1 MNEIPKLVAKLRDT
15 FDAGHT
21 RPLSWRK
28 AQLKQMKVLLREGE
42 DELAGALQVDL
53 GKAPIEAWATELNLI
68 AREIDHMLS
77 KLDSWAKPRR
87 VHVPVV
93 LQPAK
98 ARIIPE
104 PLGVVL
110 VIAPWNYPVQLQL
123 LPMASAIAAGNAVIG
138 KPSELAPATSAAMA
152 KLVAK
157 YMDNDA
163 VAIVEGAAAETQAL
177 LAERF
182 DHIFYTGGAN
192 VARIVME
199 AAAKH
204 LTPVTLELGG
214 KSPAIVDRNVDLDGA
229 ARRIVYGKFVNTGQ
243 TCVAPDYVLVHE
255 SLEQPFIERL
265 VANLETFY
273 GADPKASKDY
283 GKIVNERHFGRLV
296 GLLDAGGYQETVIG
310 GKEKADAGAR
320 YLPPTIIRGV
330 SPDAKVMQEEIF
342 GPILPV
348 LPVPDV
354 DAAISFVN
362 AREKPL
368 SLYVFSKDK
377 STANRVLQR
386 TSSGSACINTAIVQ
400 LAVPD
405 LPFGGVGESGMGAYH
420 GRRGFDTFS
429 HLKSVLDKPTK
440 PDPPLLYPP
449 YKKLRERLL
458 RRILKARG

>member
-1 MNEIPKLVAKLRDT
+1 MSEIPKLVAKLRDT
-15 FDAGHT
+15 FDSGHT
-21 RPLSWRK
+21 RPHAWRK
-28 AQLKQMKVLLREGE
+28 QQLKQMKALLREGE
-42 DELAGALQVDL
+42 DELARALQEDL
-53 GKAPIEAWATELNLI
+53 GKAPIEAWATELNLVS
-68 AREIDHMLS
+68 REIDHMLS
-77 KLDSWAKPRR
+77 KLDAWAKPRR
-87 VHVPVV
+87 VHVPIQ

-123 LPMASAIAAGNAVIG
+123 LPIASAIAAGNAVIG

-152 KLVAK
+152 RLVAN
-157 YMDNDA
+157 YMDPDA
-163 VAIVEGAAAETQAL
+163 AAIVEGAAEETQAL

-182 DHIFYTGGAN
+182 DHIFYTGGPN

-214 KSPAIVDRNVDLDGA
+214 KSPAIIDRNVDLDGA
-229 ARRIVYGKFVNTGQ
+229 ARRVVYGKFVNTGQ
-243 TCVAPDYVLVHE
+243 TCVAPDYILVDQSVE
-255 SLEQPFIERL
+255 RPFVDRL
-265 VANLETFY
+265 VANLKTFY
-273 GADPKASKDY
+273 GDDPKVSKDY
-283 GKIVNERHFGRLV
+283 GKIVNDRHFGRLV
-296 GLLDAGGYQETVIG
+296 GLLEAGGYQETVTG
-310 GKEKADAGAR
+310 GKDKADASAR
-320 YLPPTIIRGV
+320 YMPPTILRGV
-330 SPDAKVMQEEIF
+330 DPNARVMQEEIF

-348 LPVPDV
+348 IPVPDV

-377 STANRVLQR
+377 SAANKVLRR
-386 TSSGSACINTAIVQ
+386 TSSGSACVNTAIIH

-449 YKKLRERLL
+449 YKKVRERLL

>member
-1 MNEIPKLVAKLRDT
+1 MNEIAKLVAKLRDT
-15 FDAGHT
+15 FDSGHT
-21 RPLSWRK
+21 RPHAWRK
-28 AQLKQMKVLLREGE
+28 QQLKQMKALLREGE
-42 DELAGALQVDL
+42 DELARALQEDL
-53 GKAPIEAWATELNLI
+53 GKAPIEAWATELNLVS
-68 AREIDHMLS
+68 REIDHMLS

-87 VHVPVV
+87 AHVPLVM
-93 LQPAK
+93 QPAK

-123 LPMASAIAAGNAVIG
+123 LPIAFAIAAGNAVIG
-138 KPSELAPATSAAMA
+138 KPSELAPATSGAMA
-152 KLVAK
+152 RLVAK
-157 YMDNDA
+157 YMDPDA
-163 VAIVEGAAAETQAL
+163 VAIVEGAAEETTTL

-182 DHIFYTGGAN
+182 DHIFYTGGPN

-214 KSPAIVDRNVDLDGA
+214 KSPAIIDRNVDLDGA
-229 ARRIVYGKFVNTGQ
+229 ARRVVYGKFVNTGQ
-243 TCVAPDYVLVHE
+243 TCVAPDYILVDQSVE
-255 SLEQPFIERL
+255 RPFVDRL
-265 VANLETFY
+265 VANLKTFY
-273 GADPKASKDY
+273 GDDPKASKDY
-283 GKIVNERHFGRLV
+283 GKIVNDRHFGRLV

-310 GKEKADAGAR
+310 GKDKADASAR
-320 YLPPTIIRGV
+320 YMPPTILRGV
-330 SPDAKVMQEEIF
+330 DPNAKVMQEEIF

-348 LPVPDV
+348 IPVPDV

-377 STANRVLQR
+377 SAANKVLRR
-386 TSSGSACINTAIVQ
+386 TSSGSACVNTAIIQ
-400 LAVPD
+400 LAVPE

-420 GRRGFDTFS
+420 GKRGFDTFS
-429 HLKSVLDKPTK
+429 HLKSVLEKPTK

-449 YKKLRERLL
+449 YKKVRERLL
-458 RRILKARG
+458 RRVLKARG

>member
-1 MNEIPKLVAKLRDT
+1 MNEIAKLVAKLRDT
-15 FDAGHT
+15 FDSGHT
-21 RPLSWRK
+21 RPHAWRK
-28 AQLKQMKVLLREGE
+28 QQLKQMKALLREGE
-42 DELAGALQVDL
+42 DELTRALQEDL
-53 GKAPIEAWATELNLI
+53 GKAPIEAWATELNLVS
-68 AREIDHMLS
+68 REIDHMLS
-77 KLDSWAKPRR
+77 KLEAWAKPRR
-87 VHVPVV
+87 VHVPIQ

-98 ARIIPE
+98 ARILPE

-110 VIAPWNYPVQLQL
+110 VIAPWNYPAQLQL

-152 KLVAK
+152 RLVAK
-157 YMDNDA
+157 YMDPDA
-163 VAIVEGAAAETQAL
+163 IAIVEGAAEETQAL

-182 DHIFYTGGAN
+182 DHIFYTGGPN

-214 KSPAIVDRNVDLDGA
+214 KSPAIIDRNVDLDGA
-229 ARRIVYGKFVNTGQ
+229 ARRVVYGKFVNTGQ
-243 TCVAPDYVLVHE
+243 TCVAPDYILVDQSVE
-255 SLEQPFIERL
+255 RPFVDRL
-265 VANLETFY
+265 VANLKTFY
-273 GADPKASKDY
+273 GDDPKTSKDY
-283 GKIVNERHFGRLV
+283 GKIVNDRHFGRLV
-296 GLLDAGGYQETVIG
+296 GLLDAGGYQETVTG
-310 GKEKADAGAR
+310 GKDKADASAR
-320 YLPPTIIRGV
+320 YMPPTILRGV
-330 SPDAKVMQEEIF
+330 DPNSRVMQEEIF

-348 LPVPDV
+348 IGVPDV

-377 STANRVLQR
+377 SAANKVLRR
-386 TSSGSACINTAIVQ
+386 TSSGSACINTAIIQ
-400 LAVPD
+400 LAVPE

-420 GRRGFDTFS
+420 GKRGFDTFS

-449 YKKLRERLL
+449 YKKVRERLL

>member
-28 AQLKQMKVLLREGE
+28 KQLKQMKALLREGE
-42 DELAGALQVDL
+42 DELARALQDDL
-53 GKAPIEAWATELNLI
+53 GKAPIEAWATELNLV

-157 YMDNDA
+157 YMDDEA
-163 VAIVEGAAAETQAL
+163 VAIVEGAASETQAL
-177 LAERF
+177 LTERF

-214 KSPAIVDRNVDLDGA
+214 KSPAIVDHNVDLDGA

-255 SLEQPFIERL
+255 SVEQPFIERL

-273 GADPKASKDY
+273 GADPQASKDY

-296 GLLDAGGYQETVIG
+296 GLLDAGGYSETVIG
-310 GKEKADAGAR
+310 GKEEADASAR
-320 YLPPTIIRGV
+320 YIPPTIIRGV

-342 GPILPV
+342 GPILPI

-368 SLYVFSKDK
+368 SLYVFSRDR
-377 STANRVLQR
+377 STANRVLRR

-429 HLKSVLDKPTK
+429 HLKSVLEKPTK

>member
-42 DELAGALQVDL
+42 DELARALQDDL

-87 VHVPVV
+87 VHVPMV

-123 LPMASAIAAGNAVIG
+123 LPMVSAIAAGNVVIG

-163 VAIVEGAAAETQAL
+163 VAIVEGAASETQSL

-182 DHIFYTGGAN
+182 DHIFYTGGAT

-296 GLLDAGGYQETVIG
+296 GLLDAGGFSETVIG
-310 GKEKADAGAR
+310 GKEKADASAR

-342 GPILPV
+342 GPILPI

-368 SLYVFSKDK
+368 SLYVFSKDR
-377 STANRVLQR
+377 STANRVLRR

>member
-1 MNEIPKLVAKLRDT
+1 MNEIAKLVAKLRDT
-15 FDAGHT
+15 FDSGHT
-21 RPLSWRK
+21 RPLAWRK
-28 AQLKQMKVLLREGE
+28 QQLKQMKALLREGE
-42 DELAGALQVDL
+42 DELARALQEDL
-53 GKAPIEAWATELNLI
+53 GKAPIEAWATELNLVS
-68 AREIDHMLS
+68 REIDHMLS
-77 KLDSWAKPRR
+77 KLDAWAKPRR
-87 VHVPVV
+87 VHVPIQ

-123 LPMASAIAAGNAVIG
+123 LPMASAISAGNAVVG

-152 KLVAK
+152 RLVAK
-157 YMDNDA
+157 YMDPDA
-163 VAIVEGAAAETQAL
+163 VAIVEGAAEETQAL

-182 DHIFYTGGAN
+182 DHIFYTGGPN

-199 AAAKH
+199 AATKH

-214 KSPAIVDRNVDLDGA
+214 KSPAIIDRNVDLDGA
-229 ARRIVYGKFVNTGQ
+229 ARRVVYGKFVNTGQ
-243 TCVAPDYVLVHE
+243 TCVAPDYILVDQ
-255 SLEQPFIERL
+255 SVEQPFVDRL
-265 VANLETFY
+265 VANLKTFY
-273 GADPKASKDY
+273 GDDPKANKDY
-283 GKIVNERHFGRLV
+283 GTIVNDRHFGRLV
-296 GLLDAGGYQETVIG
+296 GLLDAGGYQETVTG
-310 GKEKADAGAR
+310 GKDKADASAR
-320 YLPPTIIRGV
+320 YMPPTILRGV
-330 SPDAKVMQEEIF
+330 DPNAKVMQEEIF

-348 LPVPDV
+348 IGVPDV

-368 SLYVFSKDK
+368 SLYVFTKDK
-377 STANRVLQR
+377 SAANKVLRR
-386 TSSGSACINTAIVQ
+386 TSSGSACVNTAIVQ

-420 GRRGFDTFS
+420 GRSGFDTFS

-449 YKKLRERLL
+449 YKKVRERLL

>member
-1 MNEIPKLVAKLRDT
+1 MNEIAKLVAKLRDT
-15 FDAGHT
+15 FDSGHT
-21 RPLSWRK
+21 RPHAWRK
-28 AQLKQMKVLLREGE
+28 QQLKQMKALLREGE
-42 DELAGALQVDL
+42 DELARALQEDL
-53 GKAPIEAWATELNLI
+53 GKAPIEAWATELNLVS
-68 AREIDHMLS
+68 REIDHMLS
-77 KLDSWAKPRR
+77 KLEAWSKPRR
-87 VHVPVV
+87 VHVPIQ

-152 KLVAK
+152 RLVAK
-157 YMDNDA
+157 YMDPDA
-163 VAIVEGAAAETQAL
+163 VSIVEGAAEETQAL

-182 DHIFYTGGAN
+182 DHIFYTGGPN

-214 KSPAIVDRNVDLDGA
+214 KSPAIIDRNVDLDGA
-229 ARRIVYGKFVNTGQ
+229 ARRVVYGKFVNTGQ
-243 TCVAPDYVLVHE
+243 TCVAPDYILVDQSVE
-255 SLEQPFIERL
+255 RPFVDRL
-265 VANLETFY
+265 VANLKTFY
-273 GADPKASKDY
+273 GDDPKASKDY
-283 GKIVNERHFGRLV
+283 GKIVNDRHFGRLV
-296 GLLDAGGYQETVIG
+296 GLLDAGGYQETVTG
-310 GKEKADAGAR
+310 GKEKADASAR
-320 YLPPTIIRGV
+320 YMPPTILRGV
-330 SPDAKVMQEEIF
+330 DPNAKVMQEEIF

-348 LPVPDV
+348 IGVPDV

-377 STANRVLQR
+377 SAANKVLRR
-386 TSSGSACINTAIVQ
+386 TSSGSACVNTAIIH

-420 GRRGFDTFS
+420 GRQGFDTFS

-449 YKKLRERLL
+449 YKKVRERLL

>member
-28 AQLKQMKVLLREGE
+28 KQLKQMKALLREGE
-42 DELAGALQVDL
+42 DELARALQDDL
-53 GKAPIEAWATELNLI
+53 GKAPIEAWATELNLV

-87 VHVPVV
+87 VHEPVV

-157 YMDNDA
+157 YMDDEA
-163 VAIVEGAAAETQAL
+163 VAIVEGAASETQAL
-177 LAERF
+177 LTERF

-214 KSPAIVDRNVDLDGA
+214 KSPAIVDHNVDLDGA

-255 SLEQPFIERL
+255 SVEQPFIERL

-273 GADPKASKDY
+273 GADPQASKDY

-296 GLLDAGGYQETVIG
+296 GLLDAGGYSETVIG
-310 GKEKADAGAR
+310 GKEEADASAR
-320 YLPPTIIRGV
+320 YIPPTIIRGV

-342 GPILPV
+342 GPILPI

-368 SLYVFSKDK
+368 SLYVFSRDR
-377 STANRVLQR
+377 STANRVLRR

-429 HLKSVLDKPTK
+429 HLKSVLEKPTK

>member
-1 MNEIPKLVAKLRDT
+1 MNEIAKLVAKLRDT
-15 FDAGHT
+15 FDSGHT
-21 RPLSWRK
+21 RPHAWRK
-28 AQLKQMKVLLREGE
+28 QQLKQMKALLREGE
-42 DELAGALQVDL
+42 DELARALQEDL
-53 GKAPIEAWATELNLI
+53 GKAPIEAWATELNLVS
-68 AREIDHMLS
+68 REIDHMLS
-77 KLDSWAKPRR
+77 KLDAWAKPRR
-87 VHVPVV
+87 VHVPIQ

-152 KLVAK
+152 RLVAK
-157 YMDNDA
+157 YLDPDA
-163 VAIVEGAAAETQAL
+163 VAIVEGAAEETQAL
-177 LAERF
+177 LVERF
-182 DHIFYTGGAN
+182 DHIFYTGGPN

-214 KSPAIVDRNVDLDGA
+214 KSPAIIDRNVDLDGA
-229 ARRIVYGKFVNTGQ
+229 ARRVVYGKFVNAGQ
-243 TCVAPDYVLVHE
+243 TCVAPDYILVDQSVE
-255 SLEQPFIERL
+255 RPFVDRL
-265 VANLETFY
+265 VANLKTFY
-273 GADPKASKDY
+273 GDDPKAGKDY
-283 GKIVNERHFGRLV
+283 GKIVNDRHFGRLV
-296 GLLDAGGYQETVIG
+296 GLLDAGGYQETVVG
-310 GKEKADAGAR
+310 GKDKADATAR
-320 YLPPTIIRGV
+320 YMPPTILRGV
-330 SPDAKVMQEEIF
+330 DPNAKVMQEEIF

-348 LPVPDV
+348 IAVPDV

-377 STANRVLQR
+377 AAANKVLRR
-386 TSSGSACINTAIVQ
+386 TSSGSACVNTAIIH

-420 GRRGFDTFS
+420 GRSGFDTFS

-449 YKKLRERLL
+449 YKKVRERLL

>member
-1 MNEIPKLVAKLRDT
+1 MNEIAKLVAKLRDT
-15 FDAGHT
+15 FDSGHT
-21 RPLSWRK
+21 RPHAWRK
-28 AQLKQMKVLLREGE
+28 QQLKQMKALLREGE
-42 DELAGALQVDL
+42 DELARALQEDL
-53 GKAPIEAWATELNLI
+53 GKAPIEAWATELNLVS
-68 AREIDHMLS
+68 REIDHMLS

-87 VHVPVV
+87 AHVPLVM
-93 LQPAK
+93 QPAK

-123 LPMASAIAAGNAVIG
+123 LPIAFAIAGGNAVIG
-138 KPSELAPATSAAMA
+138 KPSELAPATSGAMA
-152 KLVAK
+152 RLVAK
-157 YMDNDA
+157 YMDPDA
-163 VAIVEGAAAETQAL
+163 VAIVEGAAEETTTL

-182 DHIFYTGGAN
+182 DHIFYTGGPN

-214 KSPAIVDRNVDLDGA
+214 KSPAIIDRNVDLDGA
-229 ARRIVYGKFVNTGQ
+229 ARRVVYGKFVNTGQ
-243 TCVAPDYVLVHE
+243 TCVAPDYILVDQSVE
-255 SLEQPFIERL
+255 RPFVDRL
-265 VANLETFY
+265 VANLKTFY
-273 GADPKASKDY
+273 GDDPKASKDY
-283 GKIVNERHFGRLV
+283 GKIVNDRHFGRLV

-310 GKEKADAGAR
+310 GKDKADASAR
-320 YLPPTIIRGV
+320 YMPPTILRGV
-330 SPDAKVMQEEIF
+330 DPNAKVMQEEIF

-348 LPVPDV
+348 IPVPDV

-377 STANRVLQR
+377 SAANKVLRR
-386 TSSGSACINTAIVQ
+386 TSSGSACVNTAIIQ
-400 LAVPD
+400 LAVPE

-420 GRRGFDTFS
+420 GKRGFDTFS

-449 YKKLRERLL
+449 YKKVRERLL
-458 RRILKARG
+458 RRVLKARG

>member
-1 MNEIPKLVAKLRDT
+1 MNEIAKLVAKLRDT
-15 FDAGHT
+15 FDSGHT
-21 RPLSWRK
+21 RPHAWRK
-28 AQLKQMKVLLREGE
+28 QQLKQMKALLREGE
-42 DELAGALQVDL
+42 DELARALQEDL
-53 GKAPIEAWATELNLI
+53 GKAPIEAWATELNLVS
-68 AREIDHMLS
+68 REIDHMLS

-87 VHVPVV
+87 AHVPLVM
-93 LQPAK
+93 QPAK

-123 LPMASAIAAGNAVIG
+123 LPIAFAIAAGNAVIG
-138 KPSELAPATSAAMA
+138 KPSELAPATSGAMA
-152 KLVAK
+152 RLVAK
-157 YMDNDA
+157 YMDPDA
-163 VAIVEGAAAETQAL
+163 VAIVEGAAEETTTL

-182 DHIFYTGGAN
+182 DHIFYTGGPN

-214 KSPAIVDRNVDLDGA
+214 KSPAIIDRNVDLDGA
-229 ARRIVYGKFVNTGQ
+229 ARRVVYGKFVNTGQ
-243 TCVAPDYVLVHE
+243 TCVAPDYILVDQSVE
-255 SLEQPFIERL
+255 RPFVDRL
-265 VANLETFY
+265 VANLKTFY
-273 GADPKASKDY
+273 GDDPKASKDY
-283 GKIVNERHFGRLV
+283 GKIVNDRHFGRLV

-310 GKEKADAGAR
+310 GKDKADASAR
-320 YLPPTIIRGV
+320 YMPPTILRGV
-330 SPDAKVMQEEIF
+330 DPNAKVMQEEIF

-348 LPVPDV
+348 IPVPDV

-377 STANRVLQR
+377 SAANKVLRR
-386 TSSGSACINTAIVQ
+386 TSSGSACVNTAIIQ
-400 LAVPD
+400 LAVPE

-420 GRRGFDTFS
+420 GKRGFDTFS

-449 YKKLRERLL
+449 YKKVRERLL
-458 RRILKARG
+458 RRVLKARG

>member
-15 FDAGHT
+15 FDSGHT
-21 RPLSWRK
+21 RPHVWRK
-28 AQLKQMKVLLREGE
+28 QQLKQMKTLLREGE
-42 DELAGALQVDL
+42 DELARALQEDL
-53 GKAPIEAWATELNLI
+53 GKAPIEAWATELNLVS
-68 AREIDHMLS
+68 REIDHMLS

-93 LQPAK
+93 MQPAK

-138 KPSELAPATSAAMA
+138 KPSELASATSAAMA
-152 KLVAK
+152 LLVAK
-157 YMDNDA
+157 FMDTDA
-163 VAIVEGAAAETQAL
+163 VVIVEGAADETQAL
-177 LAERF
+177 LSERF
-182 DHIFYTGGAN
+182 DHIFYTGGPN

-229 ARRIVYGKFVNTGQ
+229 ARRIAYGKFVNTGQ
-243 TCVAPDYVLVHE
+243 TCVAPDYILVDE
-255 SLEQPFIERL
+255 SVEQPFVEKLRATIDD
-265 VANLETFY
+265 FY
-273 GADPKASKDY
+273 GADPKVSRDY
-283 GKIVNERHFGRLV
+283 GKIVNDRHFERLV
-296 GLLDAGGYQETVIG
+296 GLLDAGGFTETVIG
-310 GKEKADAGAR
+310 GKDKADARAR
-320 YLPPTIIRGV
+320 YLPPTILRGV

-348 LPVPDV
+348 LPMPDV
-354 DAAISFVN
+354 DSAISFVN

-377 STANRVLQR
+377 STANRVLRR
-386 TSSGSACINTAIVQ
+386 TSSGSACVNTAIVQ

-420 GRRGFDTFS
+420 GKRGFDTFS
-429 HLKSVLDKPTK
+429 HMKSVLDKPTR

-458 RRILKARG
+458 RRVLKARG

>member
-1 MNEIPKLVAKLRDT
+1 MNEIAKLVAKLRDT
-15 FDAGHT
+15 FDSGHT
-21 RPLSWRK
+21 RPHAWRK
-28 AQLKQMKVLLREGE
+28 QQLKQMKALLREGE
-42 DELAGALQVDL
+42 DELTRALQEDL
-53 GKAPIEAWATELNLI
+53 GKAPIEAWATELNLVS
-68 AREIDHMLS
+68 REIDHMLS

-87 VHVPVV
+87 AHVPVV
-93 LQPAK
+93 MQPAK

-152 KLVAK
+152 RLVAK
-157 YMDNDA
+157 YMDPDA
-163 VAIVEGAAAETQAL
+163 IAIVEGAAEETQAL

-182 DHIFYTGGAN
+182 DHIFYTGGPN

-214 KSPAIVDRNVDLDGA
+214 KSPAIIDRNVDLDGA
-229 ARRIVYGKFVNTGQ
+229 ARRVVYGKFVNTGQ
-243 TCVAPDYVLVHE
+243 TCVAPDYILVDQSIE
-255 SLEQPFIERL
+255 RPFVDRL
-265 VANLETFY
+265 VANLKTFY
-273 GADPKASKDY
+273 GDDPKTSKDY
-283 GKIVNERHFGRLV
+283 GKIVNDRHFGRLV
-296 GLLDAGGYQETVIG
+296 GLLDAGGYQETVTG
-310 GKEKADAGAR
+310 GKDKADASAR
-320 YLPPTIIRGV
+320 YMPPTILRGV
-330 SPDAKVMQEEIF
+330 DPNSRVMQEEIF

-348 LPVPDV
+348 IGVPDV

-377 STANRVLQR
+377 SAANKVLRR
-386 TSSGSACINTAIVQ
+386 TSSGSACVNTAIIH

-420 GRRGFDTFS
+420 GRSGFDTFS

-449 YKKLRERLL
+449 YKKVRERLL

>member
-21 RPLSWRK
+21 RPHAWRK
-28 AQLKQMKVLLREGE
+28 QQLKQMKALLREGE
-42 DELAGALQVDL
+42 DELARALQNDL
-53 GKAPIEAWATELNLI
+53 GKAPIEAWATEMNLVS
-68 AREIDHMLS
+68 REIDHMLS
-77 KLDSWAKPRR
+77 KLDAWAKPRR

-93 LQPAK
+93 MQPAK

-123 LPMASAIAAGNAVIG
+123 LPMATAIAAGNAVIG

-152 KLVAK
+152 RLIAR

-163 VAIVEGAAAETQAL
+163 VAIVEGAAEETQTL

-182 DHIFYTGGAN
+182 DHIFYTGGAH

-229 ARRIVYGKFVNTGQ
+229 AKRIAYGKFVNTGQ
-243 TCVAPDYVLVHE
+243 TCVAPDYILVHE
-255 SLEQPFIERL
+255 SVEQPFIDKLR
-265 VANLETFY
+265 ATIDDFY
-273 GADPKASKDY
+273 GSDPKGSKDY
-283 GKIVNERHFGRLV
+283 GKIVNDRHFARLV
-296 GLLDAGGYQETVIG
+296 GLLDAGGFQTTVTG
-310 GKEKADAGAR
+310 GKEKADPTSR
-320 YLPPTIIRGV
+320 YMPPTILSGV

-348 LPVPDV
+348 IPVPDV

-362 AREKPL
+362 GREKPL

-377 STANRVLQR
+377 ATANRVLRR
-386 TSSGSACINTAIVQ
+386 TSSGSACVNTAIVQ
-400 LAVPD
+400 LAVPE

-429 HLKSVLDKPTK
+429 HMKSVLDKPTK

-458 RRILKARG
+458 RRVLKARG

>member
-1 MNEIPKLVAKLRDT
+1 MSEIAKLVAKLRDT
-15 FDAGHT
+15 FDSGHT
-21 RPLSWRK
+21 RPHAWRK
-28 AQLKQMKVLLREGE
+28 QQLKQMKSLLREGE
-42 DELAGALQVDL
+42 DELARALQEDL
-53 GKAPIEAWATELNLI
+53 GKAPIEAWATELNLVS
-68 AREIDHMLS
+68 REIDHMLS
-77 KLDSWAKPRR
+77 KLESWSKPRR
-87 VHVPVV
+87 VHVPIQ

-152 KLVAK
+152 RLVAK
-157 YMDNDA
+157 YMDPDA
-163 VAIVEGAAAETQAL
+163 IAIVEGAAEETQAL

-182 DHIFYTGGAN
+182 DHIFYTGGPN

-214 KSPAIVDRNVDLDGA
+214 KSPAIIDRNVDLDGA
-229 ARRIVYGKFVNTGQ
+229 ARRVVYGKFVNTGQ
-243 TCVAPDYVLVHE
+243 TCVAPDYILVDR
-255 SLEQPFIERL
+255 SVEQPFVDRL
-265 VANLETFY
+265 VANLKTFY
-273 GADPKASKDY
+273 GDDPKASKDY
-283 GKIVNERHFGRLV
+283 GKIVNDRHFGRLV
-296 GLLDAGGYQETVIG
+296 GLLDAGGYQETVTG
-310 GKEKADAGAR
+310 GKDKADASAR
-320 YLPPTIIRGV
+320 YMPPTILRGV
-330 SPDAKVMQEEIF
+330 DPDAKVMQEEIF

-348 LPVPDV
+348 IGVPDV

-377 STANRVLQR
+377 SAANKVLRR
-386 TSSGSACINTAIVQ
+386 TSSGSACVNTAIIH

-420 GRRGFDTFS
+420 GRQGFDTFS

-449 YKKLRERLL
+449 YKKVRERLL
-458 RRILKARG
+458 RRILKARR

>member
-1 MNEIPKLVAKLRDT
+1 M
-15 FDAGHT
+15 
-21 RPLSWRK
+21 K
-28 AQLKQMKVLLREGE
+28 ALLREGE
-42 DELAGALQVDL
+42 DELARALQEDL
-53 GKAPIEAWATELNLI
+53 GKAPIEAWATELNLVS
-68 AREIDHMLS
+68 REIDHMLS
-77 KLDSWAKPRR
+77 KLDAWAKPRR
-87 VHVPVV
+87 VHVPIQ

-123 LPMASAIAAGNAVIG
+123 LPIASAIAAGNAVIG

-152 KLVAK
+152 RLVAN
-157 YMDNDA
+157 YMDPDA
-163 VAIVEGAAAETQAL
+163 AAIVEGAAEETQAL

-182 DHIFYTGGAN
+182 DHIFYTGGPN

-214 KSPAIVDRNVDLDGA
+214 KSPAIIDRNVDLDGA
-229 ARRIVYGKFVNTGQ
+229 ARRVVYGKFVNTGQ
-243 TCVAPDYVLVHE
+243 TCVAPDYILVDQSVE
-255 SLEQPFIERL
+255 RPFVDRL
-265 VANLETFY
+265 VANLKTFY
-273 GADPKASKDY
+273 GDDPKASKDY
-283 GKIVNERHFGRLV
+283 GKIVNDRHFGRLV
-296 GLLDAGGYQETVIG
+296 GLLEAGGYQETVTG
-310 GKEKADAGAR
+310 GKDKADASAR
-320 YLPPTIIRGV
+320 YMPPTILRGV
-330 SPDAKVMQEEIF
+330 DPNARVMQEEIF

-348 LPVPDV
+348 IPVPDV

-377 STANRVLQR
+377 AAANKVLRR
-386 TSSGSACINTAIVQ
+386 TSSGSACVNTAIIQ
-400 LAVPD
+400 LAVPE

-449 YKKLRERLL
+449 YKKVRERLL

>member
-1 MNEIPKLVAKLRDT
+1 MNEIAKLVAKLRDT
-15 FDAGHT
+15 FDSGHT
-21 RPLSWRK
+21 RPHAWRK
-28 AQLKQMKVLLREGE
+28 QQLKQMKALLREGE
-42 DELAGALQVDL
+42 DELARALQEDL
-53 GKAPIEAWATELNLI
+53 GKAPIEAWATELNLVS
-68 AREIDHMLS
+68 REIDHMLS

-87 VHVPVV
+87 AHVPLVM
-93 LQPAK
+93 QPAK

-123 LPMASAIAAGNAVIG
+123 LPIAFAIAAGNAVIG
-138 KPSELAPATSAAMA
+138 KPSELAPATSGAMA
-152 KLVAK
+152 RLVAK
-157 YMDNDA
+157 YMDPDA
-163 VAIVEGAAAETQAL
+163 VAIVEGAAEETTTL

-182 DHIFYTGGAN
+182 DHIFYTGGPN

-214 KSPAIVDRNVDLDGA
+214 KSPAIIDRNVDLDGA
-229 ARRIVYGKFVNTGQ
+229 ARRVVYGKFVNTGQ
-243 TCVAPDYVLVHE
+243 TCVAPDYILVDQSVE
-255 SLEQPFIERL
+255 RPFIDRL
-265 VANLETFY
+265 VANLKTFY
-273 GADPKASKDY
+273 GDDPKASKDY
-283 GKIVNERHFGRLV
+283 GKIVNDRHFGRLV

-310 GKEKADAGAR
+310 GKDKADASAR
-320 YLPPTIIRGV
+320 YMPPTILRGV
-330 SPDAKVMQEEIF
+330 DPNAKVMQEEIF

-348 LPVPDV
+348 IPVPDV

-377 STANRVLQR
+377 SAANKVLRR
-386 TSSGSACINTAIVQ
+386 TSSGSACVNTAIIQ
-400 LAVPD
+400 LAVPE

-420 GRRGFDTFS
+420 GKRGFDTFS

-449 YKKLRERLL
+449 YKKVRERLL
-458 RRILKARG
+458 RRVLKARG

>member
-28 AQLKQMKVLLREGE
+28 AQLKQMKMLLREGE
-42 DELAGALQVDL
+42 SELARALQDDL

-77 KLDSWAKPRR
+77 KLESWAKARR

-123 LPMASAIAAGNAVIG
+123 LPIASAIAAGNAVIG

-204 LTPVTLELGG
+204 LTSVTLELGG
-214 KSPAIVDRNVDLDGA
+214 KSPAIIDRNVDLDGA

-273 GADPKASKDY
+273 GVDPKASKDY

-296 GLLDAGGYQETVIG
+296 GLLDAGGFQETVIG
-310 GKEKADAGAR
+310 GKEKADASTR

-368 SLYVFSKDK
+368 SLYVFSKDR
-377 STANRVLQR
+377 STASRVLRR

-429 HLKSVLDKPTK
+429 HLKSVLDKPTR

>member
-1 MNEIPKLVAKLRDT
+1 MSEIPKLVAKLRDT
-15 FDAGHT
+15 FDSGHT
-21 RPLSWRK
+21 RPHAWRK
-28 AQLKQMKVLLREGE
+28 QQLKQMKALLREGE
-42 DELAGALQVDL
+42 DELARALQEDL
-53 GKAPIEAWATELNLI
+53 GKAPIEAWATELNLVS
-68 AREIDHMLS
+68 REIDHMLS
-77 KLDSWAKPRR
+77 KLDAWAKPRR
-87 VHVPVV
+87 VHVPIQ

-123 LPMASAIAAGNAVIG
+123 LPIASAIAAGNAVIG

-152 KLVAK
+152 RLVAN
-157 YMDNDA
+157 YMDPDA
-163 VAIVEGAAAETQAL
+163 AAIVEGAAEETQAL

-182 DHIFYTGGAN
+182 DHIFYTGGPN

-214 KSPAIVDRNVDLDGA
+214 KSPAIIDRNVDLDGA
-229 ARRIVYGKFVNTGQ
+229 ARRVVYGKFVNTGQ
-243 TCVAPDYVLVHE
+243 TCVAPDYILVDQ
-255 SLEQPFIERL
+255 SVEQPFVDRL
-265 VANLETFY
+265 VANLKTFY
-273 GADPKASKDY
+273 GDDPKASKDY
-283 GKIVNERHFGRLV
+283 GKIVNDRHFGRLV
-296 GLLDAGGYQETVIG
+296 GLLDAGGYQETVTG
-310 GKEKADAGAR
+310 GKDKADASAR
-320 YLPPTIIRGV
+320 YMPPTILRGV
-330 SPDAKVMQEEIF
+330 DPNARVMQEEIF

-348 LPVPDV
+348 IPVPDV

-377 STANRVLQR
+377 SAANKVLRR
-386 TSSGSACINTAIVQ
+386 TSSGSACVNTAIIH

-405 LPFGGVGESGMGAYH
+405 LPFGGGGESGMGAYH
-420 GRRGFDTFS
+420 GGRGFDTFS

-449 YKKLRERLL
+449 YKKVRERLL
-458 RRILKARG
+458 RRVLKARG

>member
-1 MNEIPKLVAKLRDT
+1 MSEIPKLVAKLRDT
-15 FDAGHT
+15 FDSGHT
-21 RPLSWRK
+21 RPHAWRK
-28 AQLKQMKVLLREGE
+28 QQLKQMKALLREGE
-42 DELAGALQVDL
+42 DELARALQEDL
-53 GKAPIEAWATELNLI
+53 GKAPIEAWATELNLVS
-68 AREIDHMLS
+68 REIDHMLS
-77 KLDSWAKPRR
+77 KLDAWAKPRR
-87 VHVPVV
+87 VHVPIQ

-123 LPMASAIAAGNAVIG
+123 LPIASAIAAGNAVIG

-152 KLVAK
+152 RLVAN
-157 YMDNDA
+157 YMDPDA
-163 VAIVEGAAAETQAL
+163 AAIVEGAAEETQAL
-177 LAERF
+177 L
-182 DHIFYTGGAN
+182 
-192 VARIVME
+192 
-199 AAAKH
+199 
-204 LTPVTLELGG
+204 G
-214 KSPAIVDRNVDLDGA
+214 KSPAIIDRNVDLDGA
-229 ARRIVYGKFVNTGQ
+229 ARRVVYGKFVNTGQ
-243 TCVAPDYVLVHE
+243 TCVAPDYILVDQSVE
-255 SLEQPFIERL
+255 RPFVDRL
-265 VANLETFY
+265 VANLKTFY
-273 GADPKASKDY
+273 GDDPKASKDY
-283 GKIVNERHFGRLV
+283 GKIVNDRHFGRLV
-296 GLLDAGGYQETVIG
+296 GLLEAGGYQETVTG
-310 GKEKADAGAR
+310 GKDKADASAR
-320 YLPPTIIRGV
+320 YMPPTILRGV
-330 SPDAKVMQEEIF
+330 DPNARVMQEEIF

-348 LPVPDV
+348 IPVPDV

-377 STANRVLQR
+377 SAANKVLRR
-386 TSSGSACINTAIVQ
+386 TSSGSACVNTAIIH

-449 YKKLRERLL
+449 YKKVRERLL

>member
-1 MNEIPKLVAKLRDT
+1 MNEIAKLVAKLRDT
-15 FDAGHT
+15 FDSGHT
-21 RPLSWRK
+21 RPHAWRK
-28 AQLKQMKVLLREGE
+28 QQLKQMKALLREGE
-42 DELAGALQVDL
+42 DELARALQEDL
-53 GKAPIEAWATELNLI
+53 GKAPIEAWATELNLVS
-68 AREIDHMLS
+68 REIDHMLS
-77 KLDSWAKPRR
+77 KLEAWAKPRR
-87 VHVPVV
+87 VHVPIQ

-110 VIAPWNYPVQLQL
+110 VIAPWNYPAQLQL

-152 KLVAK
+152 RLVAK
-157 YMDNDA
+157 YMDPDA
-163 VAIVEGAAAETQAL
+163 IAIVEGAAEETQAL

-182 DHIFYTGGAN
+182 DHIFYTGGPN

-214 KSPAIVDRNVDLDGA
+214 KSPAIIDRNVDLDGA
-229 ARRIVYGKFVNTGQ
+229 ARRVVYGKFVNTGQ
-243 TCVAPDYVLVHE
+243 TCVAPDYILVDQSVE
-255 SLEQPFIERL
+255 RPFVDRL
-265 VANLETFY
+265 VANLKTFY
-273 GADPKASKDY
+273 GDDPKTSKDY
-283 GKIVNERHFGRLV
+283 GKIVNDRHFGRLV
-296 GLLDAGGYQETVIG
+296 GLLDAGGYQETVTG
-310 GKEKADAGAR
+310 GKDKADASAR
-320 YLPPTIIRGV
+320 YMPPTILRGV
-330 SPDAKVMQEEIF
+330 DPNSRVMQEEIF

-348 LPVPDV
+348 IGVPDV

-377 STANRVLQR
+377 SAANKVLRR
-386 TSSGSACINTAIVQ
+386 TSSGSACINTAIIQ
-400 LAVPD
+400 LAVPE

-420 GRRGFDTFS
+420 GKRGFDTFS

-449 YKKLRERLL
+449 YKKVRERLL

>member
-1 MNEIPKLVAKLRDT
+1 MSEIPKLVAKLRDT

-21 RPLSWRK
+21 RAHAWRK
-28 AQLKQMKVLLREGE
+28 QQLRQMKALLREGE
-42 DELAGALQVDL
+42 DELTRALQEDL
-53 GKAPIEAWATELNLI
+53 GKAPVEAWATELNLV
-68 AREIDHMLS
+68 AREIDHMLA
-77 KLDSWAKPRR
+77 KLESWAKPRR
-87 VHVPVV
+87 VHVPIQ

-138 KPSELAPATSAAMA
+138 KPSELAPATSTAMA
-152 KLVAK
+152 RLVAT
-157 YMDNDA
+157 YMDPDA
-163 VAIVEGAAAETQAL
+163 VAIVEGAASETQSL

-182 DHIFYTGGAN
+182 DHIFYTGGPN

-199 AAAKH
+199 AAAKQ

-229 ARRIVYGKFVNTGQ
+229 ARRIAYGKFVNTGQ

-255 SLEQPFIERL
+255 SVEQPFIDRL
-265 VANLETFY
+265 VANLQTFY
-273 GADPKASKDY
+273 GSDPKTSKDY
-283 GKIVNERHFGRLV
+283 GKIVNGRHFERLV
-296 GLLDAGGYQETVIG
+296 GLLDAGGFQKTVTG
-310 GKEKADAGAR
+310 GTDQADAGAR
-320 YLPPTIIRGV
+320 YFPPTIVRGV

-348 LPVPDV
+348 IPVPDV

-377 STANRVLQR
+377 GTANRVLRR
-386 TSSGSACINTAIVQ
+386 TSSGSACVNTAIVQ

>member
-1 MNEIPKLVAKLRDT
+1 MSEIPKLVAKLRDT
-15 FDAGHT
+15 FDSGHT
-21 RPLSWRK
+21 RPHAWRK
-28 AQLKQMKVLLREGE
+28 QQLKQMKALLREGE
-42 DELAGALQVDL
+42 DELARALQEDL
-53 GKAPIEAWATELNLI
+53 GKAPIEAWATELNLVS
-68 AREIDHMLS
+68 REIDHMLS
-77 KLDSWAKPRR
+77 KLDAWAKPRR
-87 VHVPVV
+87 VHVPIQ

-123 LPMASAIAAGNAVIG
+123 LPIASAIAAGNAVIG

-152 KLVAK
+152 RLVAN
-157 YMDNDA
+157 YMDPDA
-163 VAIVEGAAAETQAL
+163 AAIVEGAAEETQAL

-182 DHIFYTGGAN
+182 DHIFYTGGPN

-214 KSPAIVDRNVDLDGA
+214 KSPAIIDRNVDLDGA
-229 ARRIVYGKFVNTGQ
+229 ARRVVYGKFVNTGQ
-243 TCVAPDYVLVHE
+243 TCVAPDYILVDQSVE
-255 SLEQPFIERL
+255 RPFVDRL
-265 VANLETFY
+265 VANLKTFY
-273 GADPKASKDY
+273 GDDPKASKDY
-283 GKIVNERHFGRLV
+283 GKIVNDRHFGRLV
-296 GLLDAGGYQETVIG
+296 GLLEAGGYQETVTG
-310 GKEKADAGAR
+310 GKDKADASAR
-320 YLPPTIIRGV
+320 YMPPTILRGV
-330 SPDAKVMQEEIF
+330 DPNARVMQEEIF

-348 LPVPDV
+348 IPVPDV

-377 STANRVLQR
+377 SAANKVLRR
-386 TSSGSACINTAIVQ
+386 TSSGSACVNTAIIH

-449 YKKLRERLL
+449 YKKVRERLL